1 MTTVKVAITMP
12 EELVQEIDAARK
24 TKTISRSR
32 YITRLV
38 QKAVTVEKQI
48 RLRAAYDKIFSDPEI
63 AEEQKNSTEMFN
75 NTGNDKGQEW

>member
-12 EELVQEIDAARK
+12 KELVQEVDAARK
-24 TKTISRSR
+24 TEPISRSG

-38 QKAVTVEKQI
+38 QKAIRVEKQA
-48 RLRAAYDKIFSDPEI
+48 RLKAAYDKIFSDPEI
-63 AEEQKNSTEMFN
+63 VEEQKNSTALFD